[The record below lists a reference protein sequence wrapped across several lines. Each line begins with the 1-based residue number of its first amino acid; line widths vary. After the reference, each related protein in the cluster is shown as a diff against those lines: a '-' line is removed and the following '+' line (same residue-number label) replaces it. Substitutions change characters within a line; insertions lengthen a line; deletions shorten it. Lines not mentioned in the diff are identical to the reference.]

1 MTEFIRKTEAFIRE
15 KFLNTGNNDTFDWK
29 YRYEHSLRVAGIG
42 QRIAR
47 EEGMDEEALIIGG
60 LLHDIGYVEC
70 KSKEDHDVHGR
81 ISARIAREFLTS
93 INYDPE
99 KTETVCYGIKI
110 HTEPV
115 EDYERK
121 PTAFEDS
128 IADAD
133 NIDRFDA
140 YRLYLALDYNKL
152 ENMTPDQMIETSNQ
166 TIERYERYVKSEF
179 ATGTATAMWREI
191 ISLQL
196 GYYKRLKTQMEDM
209 KSFCETI

>member
-1 MTEFIRKTEAFIRE
+1 
-15 KFLNTGNNDTFDWK
+15 
-29 YRYEHSLRVAGIG
+29 VAGIG
-42 QRIAR
+42 KRIAR
-47 EEGMDEEALIIGG
+47 EEGLDEEALIIGG

-70 KSKEDHDVHGR
+70 NCKEDHDVHGR

-93 INYDPE
+93 INYNPE

-121 PTAFEDS
+121 PTVFEDS

-179 ATGTATAMWREI
+179 ATSTATAMWREI
-191 ISLQL
+191 IGLQL
-196 GYYKRLKTQMEDM
+196 DYYKRLKTQMEHM
-209 KSFCETI
+209 KSFCEAL